1 MGKTLAFGLAA
12 ADVALL
18 VLLSAPRKHDMLGD
32 AGLFVAFVALA
43 SLAWVVALGTA
54 VVRAMQMRESWLWVI
69 VLLALLWLPA
79 LPELAFGASGAWRAV
94 GGGGGRRHPAHA

>member
-1 MGKTLAFGLAA
+1 MGKVIAFVLAA
-12 ADVALL
+12 AAVALV
-18 VLLSAPRKHDMLGD
+18 VLLSLPHTFGVLGA

-43 SLAWVVALGTA
+43 SAAWVVALGTA
-54 VVRAMQMRESWLWVI
+54 IVRAMQLRESWAWVI

-94 GGGGGRRHPAHA
+94 GRRRHAAYA

>member
-1 MGKTLAFGLAA
+1 MGKAIAFVLAA

-18 VLLSAPRKHDMLGD
+18 VLLSWPHTFSALGV

-43 SLAWVVALGTA
+43 SAAWLVALGTA
-54 VVRAMQMRESWLWVI
+54 IVRAMQLRESWAWVI
-69 VLLALLWLPA
+69 VLVALLWLPA

-94 GGGGGRRHPAHA
+94 GRRRRAALA